1 VSSKPHGSYVTNIE
15 KGLLFYMSSKVFM
28 YFFFLAE
35 RVYVIGGSKKPR
47 LKTKLWLFN
56 SLFMIC
62 EYEKKNCGMHC

>member
-1 VSSKPHGSYVTNIE
+1 VSSKSPGLDVTNIE

-28 YFFFLAE
+28 YFFLAE

-62 EYEKKNCGMHC
+62 EYDKQSCGMHC